1 MISRNHRL
9 AWITCS
15 FQMLAVRRACNSSSV
30 MGGQGTVVTTTSWYQ
45 VRVVNLQSVDVVPS
59 TVLGFA
65 PQGDPY
71 STAVG
76 DLASW
81 DGSVNRRV

>member
-1 MISRNHRL
+1 M
-9 AWITCS
+9 
-15 FQMLAVRRACNSSSV
+15 
-30 MGGQGTVVTTTSWYQ
+30 VTTTSWYQ